1 MSTATRARAPSN
13 DVGNRLRARSRALQ
27 SAQKKLSQN
36 HIRALLTRRAR
47 SLVRLN
53 ASAGFYDDP
62 SFASDVL
69 TRFGATNDA
78 HASAEE
84 ARVLWEDDFLA
95 LDVRATSEIE
105 FEGKIPNPPRPGR
118 SIGDRVICVPLVR
131 ATRRYDASVGKKVY
145 AQEPVDAEAFARA
158 AADAAGGAKG
168 LLVMDHVGGA
178 RAVRAREILLA
189 HGFERV
195 VVVRGGANAWKSAW
209 DSNMRRRQLPGA
221 FSRGFDSA
229 MFAES
234 NVVAEQFGASAD
246 DTVWVV

>member
-1 MSTATRARAPSN
+1 MSRITRGSARR
-13 DVGNRLRARSRALQ
+13 GNERAFGAQGVRKVLRQHHAHARR
-27 SAQKKLSQN
+27 
-36 HIRALLTRRAR
+36 TRRAR
-47 SLVRLN
+47 AVVRAN
-53 ASAGFYDDP
+53 AAAGFFDDP
-62 SFASDVL
+62 TFALDVL
-69 TRFGATNDA
+69 TRFGTANDE
-78 HASAEE
+78 HASTEE
-84 ARVLWEDDFLA
+84 ARVLWEHDFLA
-95 LDVRATSEIE
+95 LDVRATSETE

-118 SIGDRVICVPLVR
+118 SSGDRVICVPLVH
-131 ATRRYDASVGKKVY
+131 ATRRYDAALGRKVY
-145 AQEPVDAEAFARA
+145 AQEPVDAEAFAREVTTS
-158 AADAAGGAKG
+158 AGGAEG

-178 RAVRAREILLA
+178 RAERAKEILNA